1 VLEAKAAWGGIT
13 RSSIGAIALI
23 VGLLV
28 LPLYPKIALVAIQ
41 GTYIPVRIDD
51 LVSIAILAAWA
62 VVLVRE
68 RRRPRVPP
76 VGLPVL
82 VWLALG
88 LLAVVLGAAFLGT
101 IGWGTGL
108 LFWAKP
114 IEYLLL
120 GWAAYDLL
128 DSRARW
134 RAALWVV
141 FITAA
146 IVVGYALLERFQIVP
161 PAPNYA
167 SDVTA
172 RRGALGSTMGD
183 QHQMAS
189 YLGIIVLTGVAL
201 WHRARRNLRIAA
213 LVALVA
219 TAYVL
224 QHAAARSEFIAL
236 GVGLVLLLAWRPARI
251 PAAVMLLS
259 MAAMLVLP
267 ASAERALDQAFGV
280 TQQNP
285 PGSIDGSGA
294 NGQSGLGGSVSVAGR
309 IAGLGDDRSLTIRL
323 RERWP
328 VFIAKAMRDPIFGVG
343 PSAAT
348 EAADGYYIRSFVEV
362 GIAGTIAFA
371 AMILAVVL
379 ALRRVV
385 RESAGG
391 PKALAVGL
399 IVATLFVALVSVLI
413 DTWVASRVMQLYWP
427 LVGAALAT
435 RWWAT
440 RSSGGSEAVAPSTD
454 AGPGSP
460 SRPGS

>member
-1 VLEAKAAWGGIT
+1 VLEAKTARGGIKWPG
-13 RSSIGAIALI
+13 IGVIALLA
-23 VGLLV
+23 GLVV
-28 LPLYPKIALVAIQ
+28 LPLYPKIALIAIRD
-41 GTYIPVRIDD
+41 TYIPIRIDD
-51 LVSIAILAAWA
+51 LVTMAILAAWA

-76 VGLPVL
+76 VALPAV
-82 VWLALG
+82 VWLGFG
-88 LLAVVLGAAFLGT
+88 LLSLVLGAAVLGT
-101 IGWGTGL
+101 IGWGTGI

-128 DSRARW
+128 DRPDRW
-134 RAALWVV
+134 RAAIWIV

-146 IVVGYALLERFQIVP
+146 VVVGYALLERFQLVP

-189 YLGIIVLTGVAL
+189 YLGIVVLTGAAL
-201 WHRARRNLRIAA
+201 WHRARRWLRVGG

-236 GVGLVLLLAWRPARI
+236 GLGLVVLLSWRPARL

-259 MAAMLVLP
+259 MAIMFVLP
-267 ASAERALDQAFGV
+267 FSAERALDRAFGLPSAAS
-280 TQQNP
+280 T
-285 PGSIDGSGA
+285 DGSPGFDGTA
-294 NGQSGLGGSVSVAGR
+294 GGPPVSVAGR
-309 IAGLGDDRSLTIRL
+309 IADLGDDRSLSIRL
-323 RERWP
+323 ERWP
-328 VFIAKAMRDPIFGVG
+328 VFINKAMQDPLFGVG

-348 EAADGYYIRSFVEV
+348 EAADGYYVRSFTEV
-362 GIAGTIAFA
+362 GIVGTIAFVT
-371 AMILAVVL
+371 MIVAVVL

-385 RESAGG
+385 REGAGA
-391 PKALAVGL
+391 PRALAIGL

-435 RWWAT
+435 RWWA
-440 RSSGGSEAVAPSTD
+440 
-454 AGPGSP
+454 
-460 SRPGS
+460 SRPGRGAEDPRPGPPDGTRSRGSP